1 MRIDWLTVGAQI
13 FNFLVLVFLLKRF
26 LYAPVVEAMA
36 AREKR
41 ITDRLRLAGERED
54 LARARER
61 ELQEKLADID
71 AQRERMRTDM
81 REEVDSERRRML
93 DALRDDFATQRA
105 RWTGELE
112 REQGQLSA
120 ELRREVADGVLD
132 VSRRVLGDL
141 ADADLERRIVETFVA
156 RLNALGAGQREA
168 LAKCKGAVSVASSF
182 ELDEGQRGVIERGL
196 REAVGVAER
205 EGAAIRIDWERD
217 AELLCGVR
225 LQADGLELGWTVD
238 DYLDELHERVTD
250 RLSRSGA

>member
-41 ITDRLRLAGERED
+41 ITDRLRLAAERED

-81 REEVDSERRRML
+81 REEVDAERKRML
-93 DALRDDFATQRA
+93 DALRDDFAAQRA

-112 REQGQLSA
+112 REQEQLSSA
-120 ELRREVADGVLD
+120 SCAAR
-132 VSRRVLGDL
+132 SRT
-141 ADADLERRIVETFVA
+141 ACST
-156 RLNALGAGQREA
+156 
-168 LAKCKGAVSVASSF
+168 
-182 ELDEGQRGVIERGL
+182 
-196 REAVGVAER
+196 
-205 EGAAIRIDWERD
+205 
-217 AELLCGVR
+217 
-225 LQADGLELGWTVD
+225 
-238 DYLDELHERVTD
+238 
-250 RLSRSGA
+250 